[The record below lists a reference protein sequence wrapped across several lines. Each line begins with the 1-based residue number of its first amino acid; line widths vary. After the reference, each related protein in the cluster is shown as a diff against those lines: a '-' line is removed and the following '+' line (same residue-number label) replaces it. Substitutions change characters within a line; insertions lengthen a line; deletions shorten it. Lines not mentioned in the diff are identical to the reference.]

1 MPRPPPPLE
10 QDRWGTSGIDAFPSQ
25 LGWIIWILRFDK
37 IWTSPLALRKYPKF
51 VLNNR
56 LDVDF
61 SFSFLTLQGHNATSL
76 LVPVHVHKELRARC
90 IGSYPKPLLACL
102 PFRCWICMETY
113 KYVQYVRITRYDI
126 LLYVLR
132 LWARLLLPSNGK
144 VKDGRDLRFRVETD
158 QPISFDSNNV

>member
-1 MPRPPPPLE
+1 MVILHQVRCHQGRVGKFHFCDLTYHVPRPPPPLE

-25 LGWIIWILRFDK
+25 LGWIIWILRLDK

-61 SFSFLTLQGHNATSL
+61 SFCFLTLQGHNATSL
-76 LVPVHVHKELRARC
+76 LVPVHIHKKLRARC

-113 KYVQYVRITRYDI
+113 KYVQYMYVCI
-126 LLYVLR
+126 LHLVVCTSIVGRVAAVLQ
-132 LWARLLLPSNGK
+132 W
-144 VKDGRDLRFRVETD
+144 
-158 QPISFDSNNV
+158 